1 MADKENIL
9 VVDDEPSIRKY
20 LQTLLEVDGYG
31 VEAVSSGKEALER
44 IGTGERPDY
53 IVLDVLMPEMD
64 GLETLRQLMQIDRT
78 LNVIML
84 SCSNE
89 VTTVVEAIRIGAL
102 DYLTKPF
109 EKPEL
114 DAAFLK
120 CRQKKELRSENKSL
134 REYCE
139 ALTEDLSFLAASPQM
154 LKIRQQV
161 LQIAPV
167 DVPVF
172 ISGESGVGKEVIA
185 RMIHLRST
193 RRVQPFIKVNCA
205 ALPGELLESELFGY
219 EQGAFT
225 GAVRAK
231 PGKFELANKGTIF
244 LDEIA
249 EMSPHLQAKLLHVL
263 QDGQFSRLGARAV
276 VNVDVRVL
284 AATNVDVKDAMRS
297 GRFREDLYYRLN
309 VLSIHIP
316 PLRERTTEIPLLFR
330 HFLAKYS
337 EKYAKPAFAR
347 SGAALPVARQFAR
360 TRELREAL
368 RDFGRRRRQF
378 PRTPGNDRPATSH
391 RSARRN
397 SSAKGTGT
405 EGPGSRIERRSGDGS
420 HRRRTRENELVPQ
433 RRGAH
438 VGYQLQGA
446 AVQNAAIQSRFW
458 TWRAFGGGES
468 CARSSRKG
476 SDGERIGSER
486 FSSCDSRI
494 VVPST
499 QIDEIN
505 KRLPSPG

>member
-1 MADKENIL
+1 MAEKDKIL

-20 LQTLLEVDGYG
+20 LQTLLEVDGFD
-31 VEAVSSGKEALER
+31 VQSVANGKEALER
-44 IGTGERPDY
+44 VGAGDRPDF
-53 IVLDVLMPEMD
+53 IILDVLMPELD
-64 GLETLRQLMQIDRT
+64 GIETLRRLMQIDRS

-89 VTTVVEAIRIGAL
+89 VTTVVEAIRLGAL

-120 CRQKKELRSENKSL
+120 VRQKQQLRSENEAL

-139 ALTEDLSFLAASPQM
+139 QLTEDLSFLAASPQM
-154 LKIRQQV
+154 LKIRQQI

-172 ISGESGVGKEVIA
+172 ISGESGVGKEVVA

-193 RRVQPFIKVNCA
+193 RRHQAFVKVNCA

-263 QDGQFSRLGARAV
+263 QDGQYSRLGARAV

-284 AATNVDVKDAMRS
+284 AATNMNVKDAMRS

-309 VLSIHIP
+309 VLQIHIP

-330 HFLAKYS
+330 HFLVKYS
-337 EKYAKPAFAR
+337 EKYQKPMPEP
-347 SGAALPVARQFAR
+347 SKHLIEAALRYPWPGNLRELENFVKRYVILEDDEGSFRELLEMTGQQRVAPREETVTPKEQGLKALVRGLKDEAEMEAIADALEKTNWCRKDAARMLGISYKALLYKMRQFNLDSGRGSRSAAAKAAAQAK
-360 TRELREAL
+360 EAAAREAAVK
-368 RDFGRRRRQF
+368 DHSGEA
-378 PRTPGNDRPATSH
+378 PAKEAPADST
-391 RSARRN
+391 
-397 SSAKGTGT
+397 
-405 EGPGSRIERRSGDGS
+405 
-420 HRRRTRENELVPQ
+420 V
-433 RRGAH
+433 
-438 VGYQLQGA
+438 
-446 AVQNAAIQSRFW
+446 
-458 TWRAFGGGES
+458 
-468 CARSSRKG
+468 RSS
-476 SDGERIGSER
+476 
-486 FSSCDSRI
+486 
-494 VVPST
+494 
-499 QIDEIN
+499 
-505 KRLPSPG
+505 

>member
-1 MADKENIL
+1 MADKESIL

-20 LQTLLEVDGYG
+20 LQTLLEVDGYIVG
-31 VEAVSSGKEALER
+31 AVSSGKEALER

-64 GLETLRQLMQIDRT
+64 GLETLRQLMQVDRS

-337 EKYAKPAFAR
+337 EKYAKPAPDP
-347 SGAALPVARQFAR
+347 SKHLLEAALRYPWPGNL
-360 TRELREAL
+360 RELENFVKRYVILEDDEGSFRELLEMTGQQHRTA
-368 RDFGRRRRQF
+368 
-378 PRTPGNDRPATSH
+378 PREEAPPPER
-391 RSARRN
+391 AR
-397 SSAKGTGT
+397 A
-405 EGPGSRIERRSGDGS
+405 EGSGSRFERRSGDGS
-420 HRRRTRENELVPQ
+420 HRRRAGENKLVPQ
-433 RRGAH
+433 RCGEDAGH
-438 VGYQLQGA
+438 QLQST
-446 AVQNAAIQSRFW
+446 AVQDAPVQSGFRA
-458 TWRAFGGGES
+458 WRAFGRSES
-468 CARSSRKG
+468 RARGSREGSHREGIGSKRRSNERVRSS
-476 SDGERIGSER
+476 
-486 FSSCDSRI
+486 DSRLL
-494 VVPST
+494 V
-499 QIDEIN
+499 
-505 KRLPSPG
+505 LPR